1 MALSEMSLWIGLL
14 CISMT
19 ALPVTEW
26 FVEKVLLKNWLEQ
39 GAAQESNPLPHKPT
53 VMTVS
58 IHCATEAK
66 NK

>member
-1 MALSEMSLWIGLL
+1 MAFSEMSLWIGLL
-14 CISMT
+14 CISM
-19 ALPVTEW
+19 ALLPVTEW
-26 FVEKVLLKNWLEQ
+26 AVAKVFLKNWLEQ

-58 IHCATEAK
+58 IHCAKEAK